1 MFYGGVSNIHDV
13 ITFQGKSVKE
23 IKQHFQDSIDEHIQW
38 CKKHGKQLKSFS

>member
-1 MFYGGVSNIHDV
+1 MFYGCVSNTHDV

-23 IKQHFQDSIDEHIQW
+23 ITQNFQDSIDEHIQW